1 MTLNNTGELEIHLC
15 LQWANWNS
23 DSAEFV
29 FSTEEYT
36 GSNQYFSI
44 QKPQGYDVSYAV
56 RMQSAFAAL

>member
-15 LQWANWNS
+15 LQWANGNS

-44 QKPQGYDVSYAV
+44 QKPQGYDVS
-56 RMQSAFAAL
+56 